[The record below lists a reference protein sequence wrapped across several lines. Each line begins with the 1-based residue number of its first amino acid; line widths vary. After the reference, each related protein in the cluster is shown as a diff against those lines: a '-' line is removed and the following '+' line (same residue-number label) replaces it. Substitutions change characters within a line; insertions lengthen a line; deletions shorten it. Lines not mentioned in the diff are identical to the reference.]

1 LNRLIGSSI
10 LKVGFEE
17 NQEAGMNEQRK
28 VALITGSAKG
38 LGKMT
43 ALLLAE
49 SGCDIIINYV
59 NSRIEA
65 EALCERIRAMGVR
78 CLAIQGDVAHPED
91 MRNLVA
97 TVHRELGGIDILIN
111 NAGPFV
117 RERRLF
123 SEYAPEEIDYLMQ
136 GNLVG
141 VMLLDHLVIPEMR
154 RKRWGRIVHFGF
166 GHAAEARGWPHRAVY
181 AAAKVG
187 LVSFTKTLAVEEAPY
202 GITVNMICPGDI
214 RGANKEKMI
223 AEVEHEQDQESP
235 RGRPGTGED
244 IARVITFLC
253 EERSD
258 FITGNLMDVSGG
270 LDPIRAMIGTPPLTQ
285 PAASKGNS

>member
-1 LNRLIGSSI
+1 MTER
-10 LKVGFEE
+10 
-17 NQEAGMNEQRK
+17 RK

-59 NSRIEA
+59 NSKKEA
-65 EALCERIRAMGVR
+65 FELCERIQAKGGR
-78 CLAIQGDVAHPED
+78 CIALQGDVAHPDE
-91 MRNLVA
+91 MNKLVESA
-97 TVHRELGGIDILIN
+97 VSELGGIDILIN
-111 NAGPFV
+111 NAGPFI
-117 RERRLF
+117 RDRKLF
-123 SEYAPEEIDYLMQ
+123 SEYSQEDIHYLMH
-136 GNLVG
+136 GNLLG
-141 VMLLDHLVIPEMR
+141 VMQLDHLVLPMMR
-154 RKRWGRIVHFGF
+154 DKRWGRIIHFGF

-214 RGANKEKMI
+214 RGAYKEKTI
-223 AEVEHEQDQESP
+223 AEVEHEHDNESP
-235 RGRPGTGED
+235 RGRPGAGED
-244 IARVITFLC
+244 IARVIAFLC

-258 FITGNLMDVSGG
+258 FITGNIMDVSGG
-270 LDPIRAMIGTPPLTQ
+270 LDPIRSIIGSQ
-285 PAASKGNS
+285 QHR

>member
-1 LNRLIGSSI
+1 
-10 LKVGFEE
+10 
-17 NQEAGMNEQRK
+17 MEQRK

-43 ALLLAE
+43 ALTLAE
-49 SGCDIIINYV
+49 QGCDIVLNYV
-59 NSRIEA
+59 RSEREAEELCRQIEA
-65 EALCERIRAMGVR
+65 QGVR
-78 CLAIQGDVAHPED
+78 CIAVQGDAASFDD
-91 MRNLVA
+91 MKQLVETA
-97 TVHRELGGIDILIN
+97 VQAFGTIDILIN

-123 SEYAPEEIDYLMQ
+123 MEYRPDEIQYLMQ

-141 VMLLDHLVIPEMR
+141 VMYLDQLVIPFMR
-154 RKRWGRIVHFGF
+154 RSKWGRIIHFGF
-166 GHAAEARGWPHRAVY
+166 GHAAESRGWPHRAVY

-187 LVSFTKTLAVEEAPY
+187 LVSFTKSLAVEEAAN

-214 RGANKEKMI
+214 KGANKEKTI
-223 AEVEHEQDQESP
+223 SEAQHLIDEESP

-244 IARVITFLC
+244 IARVISFLC

-258 FITGNLMDVSGG
+258 FITGNIMDVSGG
-270 LDPIRAMIGTPPLTQ
+270 LDPIRATIG
-285 PAASKGNS
+285 SGSVDRDRK